1 MAGKIGCTVSGFIM
15 YTVGLLQINLVT
27 VISMERYY
35 IIYKPFN
42 ISKIT
47 FKLAG
52 LVIIGCI
59 AFSLL
64 FTILPLFGWSYYSLE
79 GSLTSCSVEWAD
91 RSWNVMSY
99 NITIW
104 LFGYIIPL
112 SVIIYCNIKTLRIV
126 ISFLIR

>member
-47 FKLAG
+47 YRWIINFYSIFIIIKL
-52 LVIIGCI
+52 IEK
-59 AFSLL
+59 S
-64 FTILPLFGWSYYSLE
+64 
-79 GSLTSCSVEWAD
+79 
-91 RSWNVMSY
+91 
-99 NITIW
+99 
-104 LFGYIIPL
+104 
-112 SVIIYCNIKTLRIV
+112 
-126 ISFLIR
+126 

>member
-79 GSLTSCSVEWAD
+79 ASLIQCGVEWAE
-91 RSWNVMSY
+91 RSWNVQSY
-99 NITIW
+99 NFVIFIFNFFIPVTVVSYCILNTIKIVN
-104 LFGYIIPL
+104 II
-112 SVIIYCNIKTLRIV
+112 N
-126 ISFLIR
+126 